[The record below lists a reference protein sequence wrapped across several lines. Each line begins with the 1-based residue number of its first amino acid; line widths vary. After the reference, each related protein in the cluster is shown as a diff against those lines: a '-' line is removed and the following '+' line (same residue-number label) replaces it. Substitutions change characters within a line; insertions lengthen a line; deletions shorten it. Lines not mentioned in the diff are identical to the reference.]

1 MDKRQILDMW
11 AGHVEALGTPLVSA
25 RYGDDFC
32 AHIPTSV
39 KVILASCIENPSGVL
54 NEPLQY
60 DEIECV
66 CSQLKP

>member
-25 RYGDDFC
+25 RYGNDFC

-39 KVILASCIENPSGVL
+39 KVILASCIENPL
-54 NEPLQY
+54 EF
-60 DEIECV
+60 
-66 CSQLKP
+66 